1 MTAVRVRSF
10 YVVSGCCQTARTH
23 HARHRCWARA
33 PTANATSRLDVS
45 VSGEG
50 SGDALWRRAAPS
62 LARRS
67 SLGAHKTFLG
77 RYSSDKAGK

>member
-1 MTAVRVRSF
+1 MTTVRVRSF

-23 HARHRCWARA
+23 HARHRCCASA
-33 PTANATSRLDVS
+33 SATSATSRLDVS
-45 VSGEG
+45 VSAEG

-67 SLGAHKTFLG
+67 SLGAPTTFQG
-77 RYSSDKAGK
+77 RYSSDKAAK